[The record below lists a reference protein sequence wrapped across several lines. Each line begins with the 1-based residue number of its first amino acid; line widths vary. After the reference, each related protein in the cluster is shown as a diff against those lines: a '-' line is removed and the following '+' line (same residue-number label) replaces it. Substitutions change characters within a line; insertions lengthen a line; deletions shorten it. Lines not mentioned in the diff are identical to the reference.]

1 MIYISILISNDLF
14 VLPSH
19 VIQQC
24 CLNICKRS
32 SRLQGFRMQVRGFRM
47 QVQGFR
53 IQVQGFRMQV
63 QGTVYRA
70 SGCRYKV
77 QGFRVRGFRMQV
89 QCTGLQGTVYS
100 VSMIIKSRW
109 DCVCVHWCFPIGAL
123 FQSSALHREPIQT
136 RVIRCVFTDSYTGS
150 CVKSLGGRG
159 GVFQASVFL
168 SPFSCGASCSFSTL
182 SS

>member
-32 SRLQGFRMQVRGFRM
+32 SRLQGFRMQVRGFR
-47 QVQGFR
+47 

-77 QGFRVRGFRMQV
+77 QGFRVQGFRMQV

-123 FQSSALHREPIQT
+123 FQSSALHR
-136 RVIRCVFTDSYTGS
+136 
-150 CVKSLGGRG
+150 
-159 GVFQASVFL
+159 
-168 SPFSCGASCSFSTL
+168 
-182 SS
+182 